1 MRAGG
6 MVQSG
11 DVKRDKNDVFLE
23 LVHRA
28 LMLWRKAE
36 DSHLDSEKVRW
47 LKSVYICLLK
57 EAKRKSIALN
67 GRQLLERILYPRI

>member
-1 MRAGG
+1 
-6 MVQSG
+6 
-11 DVKRDKNDVFLE
+11 
-23 LVHRA
+23 VHRA